1 MPYKTRNK
9 EKEAD
14 SKMGSLKLLPILIFV
29 ACLSFIVRF
38 GEVVVEVKT
47 ADQALSGAVM
57 AAAPAKDEEKA
68 EPVDVPE
75 GLAENEPLPSMDNEW
90 ADPTTLDM
98 NFTETQRKALDEL
111 KERREV
117 LDSLENRL
125 SQREALLEVTEKRIE
140 EKITEL
146 EAIRNELKDLL
157 GEQSEQEEARMT
169 SLVKIYEGM
178 KPKDAAIIFD
188 NLDMDILLGVI
199 SRMSERRSAPILAS
213 MSPERVQRLTTLLA
227 EQKKL
232 PEIPE

>member
-1 MPYKTRNK
+1 
-9 EKEAD
+9 
-14 SKMGSLKLLPILIFV
+14 
-29 ACLSFIVRF
+29 
-38 GEVVVEVKT
+38 
-47 ADQALSGAVM
+47 
-57 AAAPAKDEEKA
+57 
-68 EPVDVPE
+68 
-75 GLAENEPLPSMDNEW
+75 MDNEW